1 MSIFYECTCTGVLFA
16 IGGLAMRSRVI
27 CLLSAGVSFVLP
39 SCGKESAQAPEPP
52 KFVQEQQKKLAEFKT
67 KRGIEE
73 VTEAASVNDRL
84 AAELRRVRAAV
95 TQYSQSSSSLPWKP
109 GQVPTDQWNPF
120 GFSKLPVNP
129 LSPDRNR
136 TKIVEITRKGAT
148 GSEADPN
155 EAGWVWNSAD
165 GKLFAAGSDE

>member
-1 MSIFYECTCTGVLFA
+1 
-16 IGGLAMRSRVI
+16 MRSHGF
-27 CLLSAGVSFVLP
+27 LLSASVACVLVA
-39 SCGKESAQAPEPP
+39 CGKETAQAPEPP
-52 KFVQEQQKKLAEFKT
+52 RYVQEQQKKVAEFKS
-67 KRGIEE
+67 KRGLEE
-73 VTEAASVNDRL
+73 QTEGSSVNDRL

-95 TQYSQSSSSLPWKP
+95 TQYADSSKSLPWKP
-109 GQVPTDQWNPF
+109 GQALSDQWNPF
-120 GFSKLPVNP
+120 GFSKLPTNP

-136 TKIVEITRKGAT
+136 TKIVEVTRKGAT

>member
-1 MSIFYECTCTGVLFA
+1 
-16 IGGLAMRSRVI
+16 MRAHFI
-27 CLLSAGVSFVLP
+27 CLLSTGVACVVF
-39 SCGKESAQAPEPP
+39 SCGKEAAQAPEAP
-52 KFVQEQQKKLAEFKT
+52 KFVQEQQKKVAEFKS
-67 KRGIEE
+67 KRGL
-73 VTEAASVNDRL
+73 EATTDSTSVNDRL

-148 GSEADPN
+148 GAEADPN